1 LVHGARKNALQTDPR
16 VTAFDPTRGG
26 ESIRGSGPVA
36 TGSGPE
42 PSKAARRT
50 ETSAAE
56 AANGDARRSESQ
68 KPPAKAAA
76 EKNTPAPA
84 VPSGND
90 QTKKHLV
97 PLSGSALAAAKAHA
111 HLQGVGP
118 PVDQEEMTK
127 AHDELINVI
136 LEEEEAVIAAHRAS
150 IENAMALVKREMS
163 LLAEVDKPGS
173 AIDVYVEHL
182 ADVLEKKQRD
192 IQDLRDKVRA
202 FKTHLKEE
210 EVLSKAVGLH

>member
-1 LVHGARKNALQTDPR
+1 M
-16 VTAFDPTRGG
+16 TAFDPVRVG
-26 ESIRGSGPVA
+26 ESGGSGPVSG
-36 TGSGPE
+36 GSGPGPSKEATRTE
-42 PSKAARRT
+42 PSAADAKS
-50 ETSAAE
+50 SAT
-56 AANGDARRSESQ
+56 
-68 KPPAKAAA
+68 AA
-76 EKNTPAPA
+76 EKKKPAPAPA
-84 VPSGND
+84 VPAGD
-90 QTKKHLV
+90 DTKKILV

-111 HLQGVGP
+111 HLTGVGP
-118 PVDQEEMTK
+118 PVDQEEMVK

-136 LEEEEAVIAAHRAS
+136 LEEEEAVIAAHRAQ

-192 IQDLRDKVRA
+192 IESLREKVRA
-202 FKTHLKEE
+202 FRAHLKEE

>member
-1 LVHGARKNALQTDPR
+1 
-16 VTAFDPTRGG
+16 
-26 ESIRGSGPVA
+26 
-36 TGSGPE
+36 
-42 PSKAARRT
+42 
-50 ETSAAE
+50 
-56 AANGDARRSESQ
+56 
-68 KPPAKAAA
+68 
-76 EKNTPAPA
+76 
-84 VPSGND
+84 
-90 QTKKHLV
+90 LV
-97 PLSGSALAAAKAHA
+97 PLSGSALAAAKASA
-111 HLQGVGP
+111 HLTGVGP
-118 PVDQEEMTK
+118 PVDVEEMTK
-127 AHDELINVI
+127 AHDDLINVI